1 MPDLVRLKA
10 DLERDEGR
18 RRKPYICTAGKVS
31 IGIGRNLDDRGI
43 SDRIIDLLYEE
54 DEQTALSDL
63 DRRAPWWRG
72 MPEPARRALANMS
85 FNLGWPKLSEF
96 KRMLAAL
103 QAGDYERAATEALDS
118 RWANQVGD
126 RADRIADLY
135 RSAAAAA

>member
-1 MPDLVRLKA
+1 MPDLALLKA
-10 DLERDEGR
+10 DLVRDEGH

-31 IGIGRNLDDRGI
+31 IGIGHNLDDLGI

-54 DEQTALSDL
+54 DERLALSDL
-63 DRRAPWWRG
+63 DRHAPWWRG
-72 MPEPARRALANMS
+72 MQEPARRALANMS

-103 QAGDYERAATEALDS
+103 QAGDYELAATEALDS

-135 RSAAAAA
+135 RSATAAA